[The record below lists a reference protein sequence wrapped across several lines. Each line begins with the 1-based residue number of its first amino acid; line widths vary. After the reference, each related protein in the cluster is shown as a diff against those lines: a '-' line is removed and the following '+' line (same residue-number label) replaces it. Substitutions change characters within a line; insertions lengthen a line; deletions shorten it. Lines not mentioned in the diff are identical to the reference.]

1 MKYFLDKVGDVMITN
16 FGVPLTYTD
25 FSVNFDNLG
34 LTYNNIIN
42 TLLVY
47 IIKTQEK
54 NVESMA
60 METIKSYVKS
70 LLC

>member
-1 MKYFLDKVGDVMITN
+1 MITN

-60 METIKSYVKS
+60 MATIKSYVKS